1 MYKKA
6 IRFVL
11 AAAVILAAV
20 PMLSGCG
27 MEKTDFPV
35 QFALYN
41 GTYFAVT
48 EDDSN
53 YYFMEGNYLCFLN
66 KKTGETNPVCTRPGC
81 EHQNEP
87 YEKGENRKCNALVL
101 GRSRESPFVQ
111 YDNGWIYTFSE
122 DVKQKTAGDGNLDGD
137 EYLVRISADG
147 KKREEICQ
155 IRLTPERQSVT
166 YTPPFLAI
174 HRGYLYIGAC
184 GSPLE
189 EMSTDFVFEM
199 SRLPMDNLTAEPEL
213 LFSVHGGCLALVPM
227 GDHLYW
233 GGSDSEQN
241 AKLFDYDLKT
251 GKLAAVAENCFLIGT
266 QQGKFVLEEAPS
278 PEETNYTPAT
288 EKSFSLYDP
297 ETGETSP
304 WLTVPLTEDL
314 VEEDPWPDDWTFY
327 ADDQY
332 LYAFNSLDDVMAQT
346 FGQVMRVYDADGNV
360 ICAKK
365 LDTLYSGY
373 YFIAGKEQA
382 FLHTSEGF
390 ESNLLVFKKEEG
402 FPFSLC
408 EWSNMTAM
416 LMESNRLTAE

>member
-1 MYKKA
+1 MYKRA
-6 IRFVL
+6 IRFAL
-11 AAAVILAAV
+11 AAAVVLASV

-35 QFALYN
+35 QFARYN
-41 GTYFAVT
+41 SASFSVT
-48 EDDSN
+48 EDETN
-53 YYFMEGNYLCFLN
+53 YYFMEEDYLCSLN

-81 EHQNEP
+81 KHQDEP
-87 YEKGENRKCNALVL
+87 YEEGENRKCNALVL
-101 GRSRESPFVQ
+101 GRTGESPFVQ

-122 DVKQKTAGDGNLDGD
+122 DVKQKTTGDGNLDGD

-147 KKREEICQ
+147 KKREEVCQ

-166 YTPPFLAI
+166 YTRPSLAI

-184 GSPLE
+184 GSPLD

-213 LFSVHGGCLALVPM
+213 LFSENSGCTALVPM

-233 GGSDSEQN
+233 CGSGSEQITRV
-241 AKLFDYDLKT
+241 FDYNLET
-251 GKLAAVAENCFLIGT
+251 EQLSVIAENCFLIGT
-266 QQGKFVLEEAPS
+266 QRGKLVLEEEPS
-278 PEETNYTPAT
+278 LDETDYTPVT
-288 EKSFSLYDP
+288 EKSFSFYDP
-297 ETGETSP
+297 ETGKMSP

-314 VEEDPWPDDWTFY
+314 VDEDPWPDYWTFY

-332 LYAFNSLDDVMAQT
+332 LYAFNSLDDIMAQT
-346 FGQVMRVYDADGNV
+346 FGQILRIYDTDGNV
-360 ICAKK
+360 ICTKK
-365 LDTLYSGY
+365 LDTLCPAYN
-373 YFIAGKEQA
+373 FIAGKEQA
-382 FLHTSEGF
+382 FLHTSEGLK
-390 ESNLLVFKKEEG
+390 SNLLVFKKEDG
-402 FPFSLC
+402 FPFNLY

>member
-11 AAAVILAAV
+11 TAVILAAV

-147 KKREEICQ
+147 KKREEVCK

-184 GSPLE
+184 GSPRE
-189 EMSTDFVFEM
+189 ELSTDSVFEV
-199 SRLPMDNLTAEPEL
+199 SRLPMDDLTAEPEL
-213 LFSVHGGCLALVPM
+213 LFSEHSSCTAFVPI

-233 GGSDSEQN
+233 GGSDSTQTL
-241 AKLFDYDLKT
+241 KLFDYDLKT
-251 GKLAAVAENCFLIGT
+251 GKLSAVAKNCFLIGT
-266 QQGKFVLEEAPS
+266 QQGKFVLEEETS
-278 PEETNYTPAT
+278 LDETNYIPVT

-314 VEEDPWPDDWTFY
+314 VEEDPYPDDWTFY

-346 FGQVMRVYDADGNV
+346 FGQVMRVYDTNGSIVNT
-360 ICAKK
+360 KK
-365 LDTLYSGY
+365 WDMLSSTY
-373 YFIAGKEQA
+373 YFITGKERA
-382 FLHTSEGF
+382 FLYDSEGI
-390 ESNLLVFKKEEG
+390 ESRLSVINKEEG
-402 FPFSLC
+402 FSFSRYG
-408 EWSNMTAM
+408 WSGMTAM
-416 LMESNRLTAE
+416 LMESNRLKAE